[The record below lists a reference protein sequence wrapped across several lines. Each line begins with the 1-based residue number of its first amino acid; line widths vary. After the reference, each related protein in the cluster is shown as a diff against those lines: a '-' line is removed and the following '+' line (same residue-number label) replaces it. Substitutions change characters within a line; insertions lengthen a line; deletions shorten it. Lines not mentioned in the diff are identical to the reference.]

1 MTDLIPSPE
10 ASVGS
15 PHRESWEPVVAAYL
29 AEVEQ
34 RSGSRR
40 TPDEYNRLIRRF
52 LTDLARP
59 VEATPAHVHA
69 FAYGPG
75 PSGREPSPSTVSVRL
90 AAVSGFYDFARRMGR
105 VKRNPAADVKRP
117 RGRDA
122 CPRGLDADELRRL
135 LSVIPETPTGLR
147 DRATI
152 LTVVLT
158 GLRRAEVMS
167 LRAGDLTRNGVVFYR
182 VRTKGGVERR
192 RELPLPAFEAI
203 TRAWEAAGRAPD
215 APGADGADD
224 RLFPVSGSAFYANL
238 RRYARWA
245 GLADVSPHALRHS
258 AAKLRRDSGASIEE
272 VQAFLGHRNLA
283 TTARYL
289 VRLQGERDNG
299 WPAVADV
306 LGV

>member
-1 MTDLIPSPE
+1 MDLISIPE
-10 ASVGS
+10 ASIGS
-15 PHRESWEPVVAAYL
+15 PRRETWEPVLAAYL
-29 AEVEQ
+29 AEVGQ
-34 RSGSRR
+34 RSGSLR

-52 LTDLARP
+52 LIDLPLPAK
-59 VEATPAHVHA
+59 ATTAHVHT

-90 AAVSGFYDFARRMGR
+90 AAVSGFYDFARRMHR
-105 VKRNPAADVKRP
+105 VTLNPAADVKRP
-117 RGRDA
+117 QGRDA
-122 CPRGLDADELRRL
+122 CPRGLDAAELRLL
-135 LSVIPETPTGLR
+135 LSVVPETPTGLR
-147 DRATI
+147 DRAVI

-167 LRAGDLTRNGVVFYR
+167 LRAGDLTRNGVIYYR

-192 RELPLPAFEAI
+192 RELPQPAFEAI
-203 TRAWEAAGRAPD
+203 ARAWEAAGRAPD
-215 APGADGADD
+215 VPDAGGED

-238 RRYARWA
+238 RRYARRA

-272 VQAFLGHRNLA
+272 VQSFLGHRNLA

-289 VRLQGERDNG
+289 VRLQGERDSG
-299 WPAVADV
+299 WPAVAAV

>member
-1 MTDLIPSPE
+1 MTELIPTPE

-15 PHRESWEPVVAAYL
+15 PRREDWEPVLAAYL

-52 LTDLARP
+52 MTGLPRP

-90 AAVSGFYDFARRMGR
+90 AALSGFYDFARRMGR
-105 VKRNPAADVKRP
+105 IKRNPATDVKRP
-117 RGRDA
+117 RNRDA
-122 CPRGLDADELRRL
+122 CPRGLDAAELRRL

-167 LRAGDLTRNGVVFYR
+167 LRAGDLTRNGVIFYR

-203 TRAWEAAGRAPD
+203 TRAGEAAGRVPNAP
-215 APGADGADD
+215 AVEGADD

-245 GLADVSPHALRHS
+245 GLTDVSPHALRHS

-272 VQAFLGHRNLA
+272 VQQFLGHRNLA

-289 VRLQGERDNG
+289 VRLQGERDSG
-299 WPAVADV
+299 WQAVADV